1 MMITISPSEGAEDS
15 QDVIIVLMRLLSF
28 ILLTGKKI
36 IVISS
41 VGDFGQVFD
50 HNDCLRRV
58 SDEDPTMI
66 LINDENHEVVLHDG
80 DGHGNDDCLCL

>member
-1 MMITISPSEGAEDS
+1 
-15 QDVIIVLMRLLSF
+15 MRLLSF

-41 VGDFGQVFD
+41 VSDFGHVFD

-66 LINDENHEVVLHDG
+66 MINNKNHDVVLHDG
-80 DGHGNDDCLCL
+80 DGNDDCLCL

>member
-1 MMITISPSEGAEDS
+1 
-15 QDVIIVLMRLLSF
+15 MRLLSF

-41 VGDFGQVFD
+41 VGDFEQVFD

-66 LINDENHEVVLHDG
+66 LINDKNHDVVLHD
-80 DGHGNDDCLCL
+80 DDGNDDCLCL

>member
-15 QDVIIVLMRLLSF
+15 QDVIIVLMKLLSF

-66 LINDENHEVVLHDG
+66 LINAIIFWSHQ
-80 DGHGNDDCLCL
+80 